1 MAIHLSRRSL
11 PQPGRP
17 TRTRGVALLTAMIVV
32 TLVATLASAMLWRQW
47 RSVEIEAAERSRAQA
62 TWVLSGALDWARLIL
77 REDRRAGGPDHLAEP
92 WATPLAEARL
102 STFLAADS
110 SSTEDATEAFLSGKI
125 SDAQARFNLNN
136 VVLTPAPATQQLQ
149 TLARLCDNL
158 GLDAGV
164 CTQLGGVL
172 LSQSPA
178 VPKTGAAVPKTGAA
192 PAPQVQATGDKPLM
206 PPSTAQLRWLGLDE
220 ASSTALAPYV
230 TILPRITPVNI
241 NTASREVLAAAMHID
256 VATADRLVQARQR
269 TPFKSVNDVQALLP
283 GGTPQPP
290 SGMVGVESDFFEVI
304 GQLRI
309 EHRVV
314 EERSLVERRGLQV
327 ITLSRERT
335 GVTLDARAR

>member
-1 MAIHLSRRSL
+1 MANHLSRRSL
-11 PQPGRP
+11 PQPSRP
-17 TRTRGVALLTAMIVV
+17 VHARGVALLTAMIVV

-62 TWVLSGALDWARLIL
+62 SWVLSGALDWARLIL

-110 SSTEDATEAFLSGKI
+110 SSTEDAIEAFLSGKI
-125 SDAQARFNLNN
+125 SDAQARYNLNN
-136 VVLTPAPATQQLQ
+136 VALTPAPATQQLQ

-158 GLDAGV
+158 NLDAGV
-164 CTQLGGVL
+164 CTQLGAVL
-172 LSQSPA
+172 LSQGA
-178 VPKTGAAVPKTGAA
+178 AAGPKTGAPRTEVK
-192 PAPQVQATGDKPLM
+192 ATGDHPLM
-206 PPSTAQLRWLGLDE
+206 PPSSAQLRWLGLDE
-220 ASSTALAPYV
+220 ASSAALAPYV
-230 TILPRITPVNI
+230 TILPRVTPVNI
-241 NTASREVLAAAMHID
+241 NTASREVLAAAMQID

-269 TPFKSVNDVQALLP
+269 TPFKSVNDAQALLP
-283 GGTPQPP
+283 GGTAPP
-290 SGMVGVESDFFEVI
+290 SGMVGVESDFFEVL

-327 ITLSRERT
+327 ITVSRERT
-335 GVTLDARAR
+335 GLTLDARTR